1 MTRADSNLDLD
12 VRLAQFIERHFLNS
26 PSLTFES
33 RPTDWRS
40 IALAAVVHVAL
51 LAFLWIGVQ
60 WQSKESPSVEAEIWD
75 LNTREAAPLPTPTPP
90 PIIEAIEKLSPPP
103 VAVKEEVDE
112 EAEII
117 LAQEKK
123 RKILAKQK
131 LEEKRKAEQAEAER
145 KELLKEKKL
154 AEKKLAD
161 KKAELLAKKQAAEEL
176 EKKKLADAKKLTN
189 KEQLARDKL
198 FEDNLKRLN
207 AQASTV
213 GAVGSGGTG
222 DAAKSTGNNRGDP
235 SYAAR
240 IAAKVRAN
248 TVSTVTDN
256 SSNNPTVEYR
266 IELLPDGSLR
276 GAPKKLKS
284 SGNVRFDEEV
294 ENGIRNAAP
303 FPKDKTGFVPQ
314 SLDLIY
320 KMKES
325 L

>member
-1 MTRADSNLDLD
+1 M
-12 VRLAQFIERHFLNS
+12 NS

-75 LNTREAAPLPTPTPP
+75 LNTREAAPLPTPAPP
-90 PIIEAIEKLSPPP
+90 PIIEPVEKLAPPP
-103 VAVKEEVDE
+103 EAVKEEVDE

-131 LEEKRKAEQAEAER
+131 LEEKRKAEQAEAEK

-235 SYAAR
+235 SYVARVAAR
-240 IAAKVRAN
+240 VRAN
-248 TVSTVTDN
+248 TASTETDN
-256 SSNNPTVEYR
+256 SANNPEVEYL

-276 GAPKKLKS
+276 SAPKKIKS
-284 SGNVRFDEEV
+284 SGNLRFDEEV
-294 ENGIRNAAP
+294 EKGIVKSAP
-303 FPKDKTGFVPQ
+303 FPIDKSGVVPP
-314 SLDLIY
+314 SLLLAY
-320 KMKES
+320 ALKEKK
-325 L
+325 